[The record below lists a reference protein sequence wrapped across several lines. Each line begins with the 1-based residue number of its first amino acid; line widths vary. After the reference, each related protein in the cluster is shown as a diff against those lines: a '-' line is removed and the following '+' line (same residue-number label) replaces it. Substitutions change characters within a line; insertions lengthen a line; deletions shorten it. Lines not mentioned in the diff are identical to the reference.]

1 MKLKTLISTLAVSS
15 LMATA
20 ASALDISGAGST
32 FANPI
37 FAKWATTYK
46 AETGSSINYQS
57 IGSGA
62 GIQQIKAKTVTFG
75 ASDMPLSVKDL
86 DDAGLVQF
94 PAIIGGVVPVVN
106 IPGVKPGEMVLD
118 GPTLAKIY
126 MGEITK
132 WDDAAIK
139 KLNPT
144 VKLPSMAIAVVE
156 RSDGSGTTYIF
167 TNYLSKVSADWASKI
182 GFNTAVQWPVGLGA
196 KGSEGVAGQASQTQG
211 SIGYVE
217 YAYAKQNNMTYVKM
231 MNKAGKTVSPTAA
244 SFQAAAANADW
255 TGTPGFVVVLTD
267 QAGEAA
273 WPIEG
278 ATFVIV
284 YKQPSDPAATAEAL
298 KFFSWSFKNGGKMAE
313 ELDYVAMPDKVV
325 STIRKI
331 WADNVKDGTGKAIY
345 SN

>member
-1 MKLKTLISTLAVSS
+1 
-15 LMATA
+15 MATA
-20 ASALDISGAGST
+20 AGAMDISGAGST

-37 FAKWATTYK
+37 FAKWATAYK
-46 AETGSSINYQS
+46 AQTGSSINYQS

-75 ASDMPLSVKDL
+75 ASDMPLETKDL
-86 DDAGLVQF
+86 DGAGLTQF

-106 IPGVKPGEMVLD
+106 IPGVKPGEMVID

-139 KLNPT
+139 KLNPN

-156 RSDGSGTTYIF
+156 RSDGSGTTFIF
-167 TNYLSKVSADWASKI
+167 TNYLSKVSKDWASKI

-217 YAYAKQNNMTYVKM
+217 YAYAKQNNMTYLKM
-231 MNKAGKTVSPTAA
+231 VNKNGKTVEPTAA
-244 SFQAAAANADW
+244 AFAASAANADW
-255 TGTPGFVVVLTD
+255 TGTPGYAVVLTD
-267 QAGEAA
+267 QPGDTA

-284 YKQPSDPAATAEAL
+284 YKQPGDTAAAAEAL
-298 KFFSWSFKNGGKMAE
+298 KFFSWSFKNGKADAAA
-313 ELDYVAMPDKVV
+313 LDYIAIPDNVV
-325 STIRKI
+325 SSIEKS
-331 WADNVKDGTGKAIY
+331 WKDGIKDSSGKPVYA
-345 SN
+345 N